1 MFRIPAARRHGRVQ
15 LVEVLA
21 SLFAVAIAVYAIAP
35 ADGIARGVAR
45 RQSVGERS
53 EARARV
59 ATGILQG
66 EVVAG
71 GRRWVG
77 VPYAAPAIGTL
88 RWRPPAPAA
97 DWRGVRQATRFAPA
111 CLQSATQ
118 YDVHRGSEN
127 CLYLNIY
134 APGARA
140 TRRPLPV
147 MVWLHGGGFV
157 NGSGNDFNGRFLA
170 ATARAIVVTVN
181 YRLGPF
187 GWLALKSLQQ
197 DGSSGDYGLMDQVAA
212 LKWVQR
218 NIAAFGGSPHDVLLF
233 GQSAGGESVLAQLVS
248 PLAAGLFQRAEVE
261 SAPTALT
268 LPAMAAAE
276 TRNDSGYAT
285 TLGCTDEWTQ
295 AACLRAVPPQRALA
309 AAHEDMDLI
318 RDGGLYW
325 TPVVGTPSLP
335 APWIDLLR
343 AGRFNKVPVMMGNT
357 RNEGRLFAAIYEN
370 DLGHPVTAAALIKP
384 GLEVYG
390 ANSQAVAAEYNPN
403 EYPDAFVEAS
413 DVTTDGMIACSND
426 LNRDA
431 LLAGGAPA
439 VYSWEFTDPDAFNV
453 EVVGKYHRIED
464 GHDSNLPFLFQWNP
478 GHAATHIPPFT
489 RADRTIAIQMGRYWG
504 DFARTGNPN
513 GPGLPTWSR
522 WVTGTSTPT
531 QELTPGG
538 ARPLATSAYYQEHK
552 CGFWE
557 PLLTLQSQP

>member
-1 MFRIPAARRHGRVQ
+1 MFGQVAVERRRRTLLLAVLACGCGAIGMVAGAAPAIAKARRPASSTRGELAARVTVSTGR
-15 LVEVLA
+15 
-21 SLFAVAIAVYAIAP
+21 
-35 ADGIARGVAR
+35 
-45 RQSVGERS
+45 
-53 EARARV
+53 
-59 ATGILQG
+59 LQG
-66 EVVAG
+66 EVLGG
-71 GRRWVG
+71 GRQWLG
-77 VPYAAPAIGTL
+77 IPYAAPPVGNL
-88 RWRPPAPAA
+88 RWHPPAPAA
-97 DWRGVRQATRFAPA
+97 HWKGIREATRFGAA

-127 CLYLNIY
+127 CLYLNVY
-134 APGARA
+134 APGVRA
-140 TRRPLPV
+140 GRRRLPV

-187 GWLALKSLQQ
+187 GWLALKSLEQ
-197 DGSSGDYGLMDQVAA
+197 GGTSGDYGLMDQVAA
-212 LKWVQR
+212 LTWVRR
-218 NIAAFGGSPHDVLLF
+218 NIAAFGGDGRDVTLF

-268 LPAMAAAE
+268 LPTMAAAE
-276 TRNDSGYAT
+276 SRNDGGYAT
-285 TLGCTDEWTQ
+285 TLGCTNEATQ
-295 AACLRAVPPQRALA
+295 AACLRAVPAQRALA

-335 APWIDLLR
+335 APWIELFK

-357 RNEGRLFAAIYEN
+357 RNEGRLFAAIYED
-370 DLGHPVTAAALIKP
+370 DLGHPLTDADLTGP
-384 GLEVYG
+384 GLKVYG
-390 ANSQAVAAEYNPN
+390 AATAAILAEYNPLQ
-403 EYPDAFVEAS
+403 YPDPFVQAS
-413 DVTTDGMIACSND
+413 DVTTDGMIACSNV

-453 EVVGKYHRIED
+453 EVVGRYHAIED
-464 GHDSNLPFLFQWNP
+464 GHDSNLPFLFQWNS
-478 GHAATHIPPFT
+478 GHDAAHIPPFT
-489 RADRTIAIQMGRYWG
+489 PADRTLAVQMGRYWG
-504 DFARTGNPN
+504 NFARTGNPN
-513 GPGLPTWSR
+513 GPGLPTWSK
-522 WVTGTSTPT
+522 WVAGTATPT

-538 ARPLATSAYYQEHK
+538 ARPMATSTYYEEHK

-557 PLLTLQSQP
+557 PLLTLQSEL